1 MTNVSAELDQM
12 QITQYHKKMVS
23 NRATGERCFF
33 AIQLKQVLEETGA
46 IITMLCMP
54 NLNMLAV
61 GLDDGRMILYDLI
74 DLQAFHL
81 AYPPANRSPLTH
93 MSYIEPADDPRSA
106 VYVWTFHS
114 SKDGGI
120 AVMHSIMFE
129 NRVNG
134 FYENFRSCSVRLTMP
149 VFYKDTFPICCR
161 SIAKTLSQDEEDVL
175 TISLLAWTSPT
186 KNRTHIMVFDLNQWY
201 KEEMPSVGDWRNPLK
216 YAVVFE
222 LPNVSLDVVL
232 NEKSLMPFNS
242 IMRPEEH
249 FYPNSLNFDVIVLET
264 DKFAHYRWT
273 GIQNLVLQ
281 QFNNVGP
288 QMILEPSFYF
298 NELLQVAVS
307 PQFYDVNFG
316 IATPLVSIFIFLTV
330 IHNLKSEI
338 RSLIQKVQ
346 FR

>member
-1 MTNVSAELDQM
+1 MDLFNLTEIILSPSYDSEIFPMTNVPAELDPI
-12 QITQYHKKMVS
+12 QITHHHKKIVT
-23 NRATGERCFF
+23 NRETGEKCFF
-33 AIQLKQVLEETGA
+33 SIQMKQVLDETGA

-106 VYVWTFHS
+106 VYVWTFHL

-149 VFYKDTFPICCR
+149 VFDKDTFPICCR
-161 SIAKTLSQDEEDVL
+161 SITKTLSQDEEDLL
-175 TISLLAWTSPT
+175 TINLLAWTSPT

-222 LPNVSLDVVL
+222 LPNISLDVIL
-232 NEKSLMPFNS
+232 DEKSLLPFNS

-249 FYPNSLNFDVIVLET
+249 FHPNSLNFDVIVLES
-264 DKFAHYRWT
+264 DKFAHYRWN
-273 GIQNLVLQ
+273 GVQNLVLQ
-281 QFNNVGP
+281 HFNSVGP

-298 NELLQVAVS
+298 NELIQVAII

-316 IATPLVSIFIFLTV
+316 IATPLVSFML
-330 IHNLKSEI
+330 
-338 RSLIQKVQ
+338 
-346 FR
+346 